1 MEYENICAECGK
13 PFKTYDE
20 DMNYCGDCWDKVVL
34 KSTEFDVAE
43 VQNSKENDK
52 KD

>member
-20 DMNYCGDCWDKVVL
+20 DMNYCGDCWGKVVL
-34 KSTEFDVAE
+34 KGMEFDTEESE
-43 VQNSKENDK
+43 VK
-52 KD
+52 KSDDETN